1 MVLPLI
7 QFIPE
12 LNLNLDAETGILG
25 AGGGD
30 LIILS
35 MDEINAEIAKVEAAA
50 DELMNSLDPNSAPLG
65 SFPGREGNFVI
76 AGKLTNMVYGFVIG
90 MFHIITVF
98 FFHSITEKKFSQQKY
113 KKYEKHA
120 FRIP

>member
-12 LNLNLDAETGILG
+12 LNLNLDPESGILG

-35 MDEINAEIAKVEAAA
+35 MDEINAEIA
-50 DELMNSLDPNSAPLG
+50 S
-65 SFPGREGNFVI
+65 R
-76 AGKLTNMVYGFVIG
+76 
-90 MFHIITVF
+90 
-98 FFHSITEKKFSQQKY
+98 
-113 KKYEKHA
+113 HA
-120 FRIP
+120 

>member
-12 LNLNLDAETGILG
+12 LNLNLDPETGILG

-35 MDEINAEIAKVEAAA
+35 MDEINAEIAKFAA
-50 DELMNSLDPNSAPLG
+50 DFDDKKMIADADRLYGLD
-65 SFPGREGNFVI
+65 
-76 AGKLTNMVYGFVIG
+76 T
-90 MFHIITVF
+90 
-98 FFHSITEKKFSQQKY
+98 
-113 KKYEKHA
+113 
-120 FRIP
+120 

>member
-12 LNLNLDAETGILG
+12 LNLNLDPETGILG

-65 SFPGREGNFVI
+65 SFPGREGNFVK
-76 AGKLTNMVYGFVIG
+76 AGKLTNMVYGFLIG
-90 MFHIITVF
+90 TFIIIAALPLLV
-98 FFHSITEKKFSQQKY
+98 SMGVL
-113 KKYEKHA
+113 
-120 FRIP
+120 

>member
-12 LNLNLDAETGILG
+12 LNLNLDAESGILG

-65 SFPGREGNFVI
+65 SFPGREGNRNVPYHGSNAYI
-76 AGKLTNMVYGFVIG
+76 NSYGGFIDG
-90 MFHIITVF
+90 
-98 FFHSITEKKFSQQKY
+98 
-113 KKYEKHA
+113 
-120 FRIP
+120 

>member
-12 LNLNLDAETGILG
+12 LNLNLDAESGILG

-65 SFPGREGNFVI
+65 SFPGREGNFRNVPYHGSNAYI
-76 AGKLTNMVYGFVIG
+76 NSYGGFIDG
-90 MFHIITVF
+90 
-98 FFHSITEKKFSQQKY
+98 
-113 KKYEKHA
+113 
-120 FRIP
+120 

>member
-1 MVLPLI
+1 MVLPLV

-12 LNLNLDAETGILG
+12 LNLNLEPDSGVLG

-30 LIILS
+30 LIIVS

-65 SFPGREGNFVI
+65 SFPGREGNFVV
-76 AGKLTNMVYGFVIG
+76 AGKLTNMVYGFLIG
-90 MFHIITVF
+90 LFIIIAALPLLTAMGVL
-98 FFHSITEKKFSQQKY
+98 
-113 KKYEKHA
+113 
-120 FRIP
+120 

>member
-12 LNLNLDAETGILG
+12 LNLNLDPESGILG

-35 MDEINAEIAKVEAAA
+35 MDEINGEIAKVEAAA
-50 DELMNSLDPNSAPLG
+50 DELMNKDKTVMYKRLQLD
-65 SFPGREGNFVI
+65 RR
-76 AGKLTNMVYGFVIG
+76 
-90 MFHIITVF
+90 
-98 FFHSITEKKFSQQKY
+98 Q
-113 KKYEKHA
+113 
-120 FRIP
+120 

>member
-1 MVLPLI
+1 MVLPLV

-12 LNLNLDAETGILG
+12 LNLNLEPESGLLG

-35 MDEINAEIAKVEAAA
+35 MDEINGEIAKVEAAA

-65 SFPGREGNFVI
+65 SFPGREGNYVV
-76 AGKLTNMVYGFVIG
+76 AGKLTNMVYGFIIG
-90 MFHIITVF
+90 LFLIMAAVPILSLMGVL
-98 FFHSITEKKFSQQKY
+98 
-113 KKYEKHA
+113 
-120 FRIP
+120 

>member
-12 LNLNLDAETGILG
+12 LN
-25 AGGGD
+25 
-30 LIILS
+30 
-35 MDEINAEIAKVEAAA
+35 
-50 DELMNSLDPNSAPLG
+50 NSAPLG

-90 MFHIITVF
+90 MFLIMAAMPILTAMGVL
-98 FFHSITEKKFSQQKY
+98 
-113 KKYEKHA
+113 
-120 FRIP
+120 

>member
-12 LNLNLDAETGILG
+12 LNLNLDAESGILG

-35 MDEINAEIAKVEAAA
+35 VDEINAEI
-50 DELMNSLDPNSAPLG
+50 
-65 SFPGREGNFVI
+65 
-76 AGKLTNMVYGFVIG
+76 
-90 MFHIITVF
+90 
-98 FFHSITEKKFSQQKY
+98 
-113 KKYEKHA
+113 
-120 FRIP
+120 

>member
-12 LNLNLDAETGILG
+12 LNLNLDAESGILG

-65 SFPGREGNFVI
+65 SFPGREGNFVV
-76 AGKLTNMVYGFVIG
+76 AGTLTNMVYGFLIGLFVIIAAMPLLQVWG
-90 MFHIITVF
+90 IL
-98 FFHSITEKKFSQQKY
+98 
-113 KKYEKHA
+113 
-120 FRIP
+120 

>member
-1 MVLPLI
+1 MVLPLV

-12 LNLNLDAETGILG
+12 LNLNLEPDSGVLG

-30 LIILS
+30 LIIVS

-65 SFPGREGNFVI
+65 SFPGREGNFVV
-76 AGKLTNMVYGFVIG
+76 AGKLTNMVYGFLIG
-90 MFHIITVF
+90 IFIIIAALPLLTAMGVL
-98 FFHSITEKKFSQQKY
+98 
-113 KKYEKHA
+113 
-120 FRIP
+120 